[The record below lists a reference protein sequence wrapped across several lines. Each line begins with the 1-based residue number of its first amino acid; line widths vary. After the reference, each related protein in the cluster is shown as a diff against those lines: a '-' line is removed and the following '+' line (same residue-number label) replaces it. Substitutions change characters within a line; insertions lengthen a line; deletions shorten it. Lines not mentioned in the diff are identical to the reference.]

1 MVTFE
6 ETTKA
11 NRPKGQHEKY
21 KELESVSKQ
30 IKRDIS
36 QLFKR
41 LRHIKKAMKKY
52 TQCAQCSK
60 YFIVGKVDSEKSF
73 IECPHCGAQFYIF

>member
-21 KELESVSKQ
+21 KELESASKQ

-73 IECPHCGAQFYIF
+73 IECPHCGARFYIF

>member
-21 KELESVSKQ
+21 NRQ
-30 IKRDIS
+30 S
-36 QLFKR
+36 QR
-41 LRHIKKAMKKY
+41 RGAGAY
-52 TQCAQCSK
+52 TPRA
-60 YFIVGKVDSEKSF
+60 GE
-73 IECPHCGAQFYIF
+73 EEPAGPA